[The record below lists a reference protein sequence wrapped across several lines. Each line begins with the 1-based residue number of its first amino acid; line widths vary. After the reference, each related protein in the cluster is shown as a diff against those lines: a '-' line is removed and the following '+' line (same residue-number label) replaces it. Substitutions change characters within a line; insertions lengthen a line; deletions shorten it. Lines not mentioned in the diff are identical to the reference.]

1 MKQKELVESYT
12 ATFYKIK
19 ELVASKETNTKKYKN
34 LVKEIEALWELLDN
48 KSINEVRKILTGRP
62 GT

>member
-12 ATFYKIK
+12 ATFFKIK
-19 ELVASKETNTKKYKN
+19 ELVISKQTETKKYKN
-34 LVKEIEALWELLDN
+34 LVKEIEGLWELLDN